1 LAHHFGGEAGDGRG
15 DDAGC
20 FHVADRGASSVRA
33 DSPAFTVYYSPSG
46 DEVFPEGS
54 TFKVQDNGVLTTTT
68 TEGRRRINS
77 PNAWHHV
84 EVQASPPRP
93 KQAAKTVVS
102 EK

>member
-1 LAHHFGGEAGDGRG
+1 MPDTTAVDHHGMLRTMT
-15 DDAGC
+15 
-20 FHVADRGASSVRA
+20 
-33 DSPAFTVYYSPSG
+33 AFTVYYSPSG

-68 TEGRRRINS
+68 AEGRRRINS

-93 KQAAKTVVS
+93 KQAAKTVGPDA
-102 EK
+102 

>member
-1 LAHHFGGEAGDGRG
+1 MLRTMT
-15 DDAGC
+15 
-20 FHVADRGASSVRA
+20 
-33 DSPAFTVYYSPSG
+33 AFTVYYSPSG

-68 TEGRRRINS
+68 VEGRRRINS
-77 PNAWHHV
+77 PNAWHV

-93 KQAAKTVVS
+93 KQAAKPVVP